1 MPKTISLINFIPYT
15 ANMPG
20 RSKINKAI
28 SLIIKKFPSNRV
40 AYRNHKSLKKFVKCL
55 CYAKIKH
62 EEYCRNFFSNVQGFS
77 MKAGKTMQTV
87 MIVGAGKGGTSILKI
102 IKETAVLDVKA
113 MVDIDPDAEGLQ
125 LARKSGI
132 PIGADWRQFM
142 DQDIDIIIEVTGNEQ
157 VFIDIREARSKNT
170 VLIPG
175 SVAFLIA
182 KLLEEKEELISK
194 FRNETYKHDLIFNST
209 DDGMI
214 VINNLNE
221 IIVFNRSAERM
232 TGIKRKDALGKK
244 INEII
249 TDSMLPRVM
258 ATRRIE
264 ANQEMTLANGL
275 KIITTRIP
283 MLGENN
289 ELMGAFA
296 VFKDITEVVSLAEEI
311 TNLKDIQTMLQAI
324 IQSSEEAISVVDEN
338 GKGILINPA
347 YSRLTGLEEEKVIG
361 KPATA
366 DISEGESVHMKVL
379 QTRRAMRGVAM
390 RVGPKRKDV
399 IVNVA
404 PVIVDGKLKG
414 SVGVIHDVS
423 EIQNLNR
430 ELNRAR
436 QIIRTLEA
444 KYSFEDIIGIS
455 EEMTIAIEQ
464 ARLGA
469 KTPATV
475 LLRGESGTGKE
486 LFAHAIHNASDRK
499 YNKFIRVNCAALSES
514 LLESE
519 LFGYEEGA
527 FSGAKRGGKR
537 GLFEEADKGSIFL
550 DEIGELTANTQ
561 AKLLRVLQEHEITR
575 VGGTKPI
582 SIDVRVIAAT
592 NVNLEKGIAD
602 GTFREDLYYR
612 LNRMPIHIPSLR
624 RRKEDI
630 PLLCSRLIQKI
641 NQEYGRNVEGV
652 TEQAVDKLMAYNWPG
667 NVRELDNILG
677 RAIIFMNY
685 NETKIEERHIPDLGA
700 NNPSPSNE
708 ASEEAQNK
716 SLTQMV
722 EQYEAKVIRQTLQ
735 KLDGNKTKTAKM
747 LGLSVRNLY
756 YKLEKYEIAK
766 DGMQ

>member
-1 MPKTISLINFIPYT
+1 
-15 ANMPG
+15 
-20 RSKINKAI
+20 
-28 SLIIKKFPSNRV
+28 
-40 AYRNHKSLKKFVKCL
+40 
-55 CYAKIKH
+55 
-62 EEYCRNFFSNVQGFS
+62 
-77 MKAGKTMQTV
+77 MQTV
-87 MIVGAGKGGTSILKI
+87 MIVGAGKGGTAILKI
-102 IKETAVLDVKA
+102 IKETAVLDIKA
-113 MVDIDPDAEGLQ
+113 MVDTDPDAEGLQ
-125 LARKSGI
+125 LAKESGI
-132 PIGADWRQFM
+132 PTGADWRQFM
-142 DQDIDIIIEVTGNEQ
+142 EQDIDIIIEVTGNEQ

-214 VINNLNE
+214 VINNLTE

-244 INEII
+244 IIEII

-283 MLGENN
+283 MLGENS

-338 GKGILINPA
+338 GNGILINPA
-347 YSRLTGLEEEKVIG
+347 YSRLTGLAEEKVIG

-444 KYSFEDIIGIS
+444 KYSFEDIIGTS

-582 SIDVRVIAAT
+582 SIDVRIIAAT

-685 NETKIEERHIPDLGA
+685 SETKIEERHIPDLGA
-700 NNPSPSNE
+700 NNPSPNIE
-708 ASEEAQNK
+708 VSEEAENK
-716 SLTQMV
+716 PLTQMV
-722 EQYEAKVIRQTLQ
+722 EQYEARVIRQTLQ
-735 KLDGNKTKTAKM
+735 KLNGNKTKTAKM